1 MRVSSCVL
9 GPTEVLKYMCLARF
23 VAILDWLD
31 TLYVPKA
38 FGRAK
43 NACKRATGTKDA
55 AKGPASDWEWE

>member
-55 AKGPASDWEWE
+55 GK